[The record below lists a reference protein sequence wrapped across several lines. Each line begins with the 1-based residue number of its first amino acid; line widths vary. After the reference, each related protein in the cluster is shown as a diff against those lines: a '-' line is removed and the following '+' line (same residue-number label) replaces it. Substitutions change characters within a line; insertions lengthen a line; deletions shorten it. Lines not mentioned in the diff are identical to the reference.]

1 MWQKTGSSALP
12 SSVRMYSRPWLGPW
26 PCEGSAGSVENCRAG
41 RQKRRA
47 GSLGC
52 MVSCRSRVEV
62 LVFRKASA
70 VSDVFQLVE
79 PHPPQSNCVTSGTH
93 QLTRDLSIMWIRPTR
108 QHLTLAFDWD
118 IGDYSQ
124 AMLTD
129 QKLPSIQPFSFLIFI
144 HEAKSFDPG
153 QTPGERVK
161 QGKAPRSRGLWRLA
175 TRLT

>member
-1 MWQKTGSSALP
+1 MLVAKFTCKHKILHCILQNICWGWSLLLNYCDRTKFILKLRGLRWLTELLYSTVLNVAKTGSSALP
-12 SSVRMYSRPWLGPW
+12 SSVRMYSRHWLGPW

-41 RQKRRA
+41 HQKRRA

-93 QLTRDLSIMWIRPTR
+93 QLIRDLSIM
-108 QHLTLAFDWD
+108 
-118 IGDYSQ
+118 
-124 AMLTD
+124 
-129 QKLPSIQPFSFLIFI
+129 
-144 HEAKSFDPG
+144 
-153 QTPGERVK
+153 
-161 QGKAPRSRGLWRLA
+161 
-175 TRLT
+175 